1 MRFGIGTPASPFP
14 NPVIQALGTKTPA
27 GSRQRHEEGIGL
39 DVVEHMKGAIAGVLG
54 AFDKGIRARARELR

>member
-1 MRFGIGTPASPFP
+1 
-14 NPVIQALGTKTPA
+14 VIQALVPKIPA
-27 GSRQRHEEGIGL
+27 GSCQRHKEGIGL